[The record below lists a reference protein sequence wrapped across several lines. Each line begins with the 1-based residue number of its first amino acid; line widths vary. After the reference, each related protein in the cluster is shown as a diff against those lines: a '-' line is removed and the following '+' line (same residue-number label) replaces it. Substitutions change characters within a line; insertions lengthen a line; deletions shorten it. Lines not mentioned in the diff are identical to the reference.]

1 MPPPRTCACYRYA
14 LWLCDELD
22 AHAAELSL
30 VTVECFT
37 RELRAWRLARRESFP
52 VPAERFN
59 GVAREFLGRQSA
71 RLVNSQLGYVLDGDV
86 LNLRF
91 SHVRAVTNVH
101 YAAKFS
107 EQTDLKQR

>member
-1 MPPPRTCACYRYA
+1 M
-14 LWLCDELD
+14 
-22 AHAAELSL
+22 
-30 VTVECFT
+30 
-37 RELRAWRLARRESFP
+37 
-52 VPAERFN
+52 
-59 GVAREFLGRQSA
+59 
-71 RLVNSQLGYVLDGDV
+71 VNSQLGYVLDGDV